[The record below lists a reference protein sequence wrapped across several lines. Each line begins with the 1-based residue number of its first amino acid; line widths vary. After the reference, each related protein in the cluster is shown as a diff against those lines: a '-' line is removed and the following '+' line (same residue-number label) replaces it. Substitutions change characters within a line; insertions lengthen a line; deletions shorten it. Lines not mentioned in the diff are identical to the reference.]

1 LRWLTRQHSQKKEQV
16 DMNPVLEAIINS
28 ITPVL
33 VSALIAFAVGVV
45 VYLYQFLLQRLPMNA
60 QRIVQELASIVVNAI
75 EQTYAEQN
83 LDGPAKKQQAMK
95 MMQNITAS
103 WHIPFDQAYANAAIE
118 AAVYSLNL
126 HKT

>member
-1 LRWLTRQHSQKKEQV
+1 
-16 DMNPVLEAIINS
+16 MNPVLEAIINS

-103 WHIPFDQAYANAAIE
+103 WHIPFDQTYANAAIE
-118 AAVYSLNL
+118 AAVYTLNL